1 MVIFYQNLKT
11 VLENKVLKEIT
22 FTEVDVFIKLQMVYI
37 NRY

>member
-11 VLENKVLKEIT
+11 VLENKVLEEIT

-37 NRY
+37 HRY

>member
-37 NRY
+37 HRY